1 MGLAD
6 FSPEQM
12 HFLNFGRV
20 VDTTR
25 LRTEFGFTPRWTTV
39 QAFDD
44 FVNGCGLRPLIGP
57 RQVAAVERWMLDGL
71 ARLR

>member
-1 MGLAD
+1 MRLL
-6 FSPEQM
+6 E
-12 HFLNFGRV
+12 LGRV

-44 FVNGCGLRPLIGP
+44 FVRG
-57 RQVAAVERWMLDGL
+57 AAL
-71 ARLR
+71 ARCSGPGSSRPRNG